1 MAHVSNLKPWHRPP
15 TPSLD
20 RGPIQRRARRAFVG
34 SGKQVLSTS
43 EIMRWTHPRPRPVG
57 GLSPTRE
64 LLTRDLQRRAYFG
77 VSAALSLGTDNYE
90 LLDMRRETIPGA
102 ARFFSAGRGITMP
115 EPGRLTVPHW
125 ITTEAE
131 GRKAVQEIAAHKVDI
146 IKIWVDTRD
155 GKYKKLTPEIYGA
168 IIDEAHKL
176 GLRVTAHI
184 FDLEERRGSFAPG
197 STPSRT
203 ASATATSTMSWSSCS
218 SSVRT

>member
-102 ARFFSAGRGITMP
+102 ARFFSAGRALRKVPATVACARARVRALWGLSGWRGNEGIVSMASRRCAQRYCLRPTLGASQLSKSRSNSAPSSAMAA
-115 EPGRLTVPHW
+115 RCLV
-125 ITTEAE
+125 
-131 GRKAVQEIAAHKVDI
+131 IALA
-146 IKIWVDTRD
+146 
-155 GKYKKLTPEIYGA
+155 
-168 IIDEAHKL
+168 
-176 GLRVTAHI
+176 
-184 FDLEERRGSFAPG
+184 RRRA
-197 STPSRT
+197 
-203 ASATATSTMSWSSCS
+203 
-218 SSVRT
+218 